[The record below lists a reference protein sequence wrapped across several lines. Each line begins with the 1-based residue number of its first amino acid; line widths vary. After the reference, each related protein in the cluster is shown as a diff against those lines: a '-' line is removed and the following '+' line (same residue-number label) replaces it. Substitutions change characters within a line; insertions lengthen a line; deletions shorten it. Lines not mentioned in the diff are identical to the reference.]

1 MKTRPGFTVRMTIE
15 RPPLEVYNF
24 VSDPKNLA
32 RWASGLASAPGAAV
46 KLRFVERNKYGVLD
60 HFVSVASG
68 PEVYVPMRVFP
79 NGEGAE
85 VLLTVFR
92 QPGTSDEK
100 FGEDTQWVRR
110 DLEALKQ
117 LLEK

>member
-1 MKTRPGFTVRMTIE
+1 MTIE
-15 RPPLEVYNF
+15 RPSGEVYAF
-24 VSDPKNLA
+24 VCDPKNLP
-32 RWASGLASAPGAAV
+32 RWASGLSAAV
-46 KLRFVERNKYGVLD
+46 KVRFVERNAFGVLD
-60 HFVSVASG
+60 HYVKTDSG

-92 QPGTSDEK
+92 RPGTSEEK
-100 FGEDTQWVRR
+100 FAEDTHWVRR

>member
-1 MKTRPGFTVRMTIE
+1 MTIE
-15 RPPLEVYNF
+15 RPPAQVYDF
-24 VSDPKNLA
+24 VCDPKNLPK
-32 RWASGLASAPGAAV
+32 WASGLTGAV
-46 KLRFVERNKYGVLD
+46 KVKFVERNPYGVLD

-68 PEVYVPMRVFP
+68 PTVYVPMRVFP
-79 NGEGAE
+79 NGEGSE

-110 DLEALKQ
+110 DLEALKE